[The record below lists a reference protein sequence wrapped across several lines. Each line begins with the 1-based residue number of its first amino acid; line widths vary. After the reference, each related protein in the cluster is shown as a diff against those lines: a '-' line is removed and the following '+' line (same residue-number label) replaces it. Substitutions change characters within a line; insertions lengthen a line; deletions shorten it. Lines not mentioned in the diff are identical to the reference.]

1 MKIGPAIRRL
11 MPAGFERRAAAAY
24 RRVFVDLR
32 KVAATVAGALPADAH
47 LLDIGGGD
55 GELLNHLLAARP
67 DVRVTMVD
75 IAGSVG
81 KFVEPA
87 HADRVRLLP
96 GTSIEEHLGQMR
108 APYDAALVSDVMH
121 HLPGGYRAQF
131 LRSVRDAL
139 VPAGSIFVKDIEP
152 GHPVAWLS
160 LVCDRYVSG
169 DRGVVLVSLA
179 ELAALVEAELAP
191 QAIGEI
197 GLHRIDPPNY
207 LVRLD
212 LRVPEAGA

>member
-1 MKIGPAIRRL
+1 MKIGPAVRRL
-11 MPAGFERRAAAAY
+11 MPAGLERKAAAAY
-24 RRVFVDLR
+24 RRVFVDLH
-32 KVAATVAGALPADAH
+32 KVAALVAGALPADAH

-81 KFVEPA
+81 KFVEPV
-87 HADRVRLLP
+87 HFDRVRRLP
-96 GTSIEEHLGQMR
+96 GTSIEAHLGQLD

-121 HLPGGYRAQF
+121 HLPVAYRAQF
-131 LRSVRDAL
+131 LRSIRDAL
-139 VPAGSIFVKDIEP
+139 RPSGALFVKDIEP

-160 LVCDRYVSG
+160 LVCDKYVSG
-169 DRGVVLVSLA
+169 DRGVTLVSLA
-179 ELAALVEAELAP
+179 ELLALAEAELAP
-191 QAIGEI
+191 QAAGEI
-197 GLHRIDPPNY
+197 GLHRVDRPNY

-212 LRVPEAGA
+212 LQGPEVPA